1 MSQKNGE
8 LQMRLALLIVTLCA
22 PLVAS
27 AQTPPSSPQAPV
39 AISEPALQP
48 QINPTPDAAFR
59 QWISSFRP
67 RALAAGITPD
77 TFDAAFAG
85 IHYNPGVVE
94 KDRNQNEFTKTLW
107 DYLTTAVSDDRIR
120 NGQAALTDNAALF
133 DAIEARYGVDR
144 HVVAAIWGLESAYG
158 SFRGDINLIEAMATL
173 AYEGRRGAF
182 FETQLIA
189 GLRILQ
195 NGDTTPGQMRG
206 SWAGAMGHTQFMP
219 TSFEAYAVDFTGD
232 GRRDIWGDDPTDAL
246 ASTAA
251 YLAANGWMT
260 GQPWGTEITLP
271 PDFDYELANRT
282 ITKHPAVWA
291 ALGIRDL
298 TGNRIDRAD
307 FASILLPA
315 GAQGAAFMIFAN
327 FGVIERYNTADSY
340 IIAVGHL
347 ANRLAGGPPIAHGW
361 PLTDRALTF
370 AERQELQTLLTAA
383 GFDTKGADG
392 LIGPNTIAGIRGY
405 QKANGL
411 IPDGYANLTLL
422 ERLRD

>member
-1 MSQKNGE
+1 
-8 LQMRLALLIVTLCA
+8 MRWICVIFLGLAWSGPCT
-22 PLVAS
+22 
-27 AQTPPSSPQAPV
+27 AQTPALVLEQPMPV
-39 AISEPALQP
+39 HD
-48 QINPTPDAAFR
+48 DAGLSR
-59 QWISSFRP
+59 WISAFRP
-67 RALAAGITPD
+67 RAMAAGITPA

-85 IHYNPGVVE
+85 VHYNASVVE

-107 DYLTTAVSDDRIR
+107 DYLATAVSDDRIR
-120 NGQAALTDNAALF
+120 NGQTALADNAALF

-158 SFRGDINLIEAMATL
+158 TFRGDINLIEAMATL
-173 AYEGRRGAF
+173 AYDGRRAGF

-189 GLRILQ
+189 GLKILQ
-195 NGDTTPGQMRG
+195 NGDTSPDQMRG

-219 TSFEAYAVDFTGD
+219 TSYQAFAVDFTGD

-251 YLAANGWMT
+251 YLAGNGWVT
-260 GQPWGTEITLP
+260 GQPWGVEVVLP
-271 PDFDYELANRT
+271 GGFDYELAARN

-291 ALGIRDL
+291 AMGIRDIN
-298 TGNRIDRAD
+298 GGRVDRTD

-347 ANRLAGGPPIAHGW
+347 ADRLRGGPAIQHTW
-361 PLTDRALTF
+361 PLADRALTF
-370 AERQELQTLLTAA
+370 AERVELQTLLTAA

-392 LIGPNTIAGIRGY
+392 LIGPNTIAGIRGF
-405 QKANGL
+405 QRSNGM
-411 IPDGYANLTLL
+411 IPDGYANVGLL
-422 ERLRD
+422 DRLRG

>member
-1 MSQKNGE
+1 MIWISR
-8 LQMRLALLIVTLCA
+8 LLLMALLALPSAVL
-22 PLVAS
+22 
-27 AQTPPSSPQAPV
+27 AQTPTTSA
-39 AISEPALQP
+39 EPLV
-48 QINPTPDAAFR
+48 QIQDNAGLIR
-59 QWISSFRP
+59 WITTFRP
-67 RALAAGITPD
+67 RALAAGITPA
-77 TFDAAFAG
+77 TFDAAFAD
-85 IHYNPGVVE
+85 IRYNAGVVE

-120 NGQAALTDNAALF
+120 NGQAALAENAALF
-133 DAIEARYGVDR
+133 DAIKARYGVDR

-158 SFRGDINLIEAMATL
+158 TFRGDINLIEAMATL

-182 FETQLIA
+182 FEAQLIA

-195 NGDTTPGQMRG
+195 NGDTVPVQMRG

-219 TSFEAYAVDFTGD
+219 TSYEAFAVDFTGD

-251 YLAANGWMT
+251 YLAGNGWVT
-260 GQPWGTEITLP
+260 GQPWGVEVVLP
-271 PDFDYELANRT
+271 PDFDYELANRS

-291 ALGIRDL
+291 AMGIRDIA
-298 TGNRIDRAD
+298 GNRVERSD

-347 ANRLAGGPPIAHGW
+347 ADRLRGGPAIQHSW
-361 PLTDRALTF
+361 PLADRALTF
-370 AERQELQTLLTAA
+370 AERVELQTLLTAA

-392 LIGPNTIAGIRGY
+392 LIGPNTIAGIRGF

-411 IPDGYANLTLL
+411 IPDGYANVRLL
-422 ERLRD
+422 ERLRG

>member
-1 MSQKNGE
+1 
-8 LQMRLALLIVTLCA
+8 MRLPMIAITVCAAL
-22 PLVAS
+22 S
-27 AQTPPSSPQAPV
+27 ANAQSTPGSPQSPA
-39 AISEPALQP
+39 AILEPALQP
-48 QINPTPDAAFR
+48 QTNPVPDIAFR
-59 QWISSFRP
+59 QWITAFRP
-67 RALAAGITPD
+67 RALAAGITPA
-77 TFDAAFAG
+77 TFDAAFVG
-85 IHYNPGVVE
+85 VHYNPGVVE

-107 DYLTTAVSDDRIR
+107 DYLTTAVSEDRIR
-120 NGQAALTDNAALF
+120 NGQAALAAHAALF
-133 DAIEARYGVDR
+133 GQIEARYGVDR
-144 HVVAAIWGLESAYG
+144 HIVAAIWGLESAYG
-158 SFRGDINLIEAMATL
+158 TFRGDINLIEAMATL

-182 FETQLIA
+182 FEGQLMA

-232 GRRDIWGDDPTDAL
+232 GRRDIWGDDPADAL

-251 YLAANGWMT
+251 YLAANGWVT
-260 GQPWGTEITLP
+260 GQPWGIEVTLP
-271 PDFDYELANRT
+271 ADFDYELAARS

-291 ALGIRDL
+291 ALGIRDIA
-298 TGNRIDRAD
+298 GNRIDRKD

-347 ANRLAGGPPIAHGW
+347 ADRLAGGPPIQHSW
-361 PLTDRALTF
+361 PLADRALTF
-370 AERQELQTLLTAA
+370 AERQELQTLLTVA

-392 LIGPNTIAGIRGY
+392 LIGPNTIAGIRGF
-405 QKANGL
+405 QKASGL

-422 ERLRD
+422 ERLR

>member
-1 MSQKNGE
+1 MLGRWAVH
-8 LQMRLALLIVTLCA
+8 LTMLIGLACPTFA
-22 PLVAS
+22 E
-27 AQTPPSSPQAPV
+27 TPPVVMEPIVQA
-39 AISEPALQP
+39 A
-48 QINPTPDAAFR
+48 TDRDAGLAR
-59 QWISSFRP
+59 WIAAFRP
-67 RALAAGITPD
+67 RALAAGITPA
-77 TFDAAFAG
+77 TFDAAFTG
-85 IHYNPGVVE
+85 VHYNQGVVD

-107 DYLTTAVSDDRIR
+107 DYLSTAVSDDRVR
-120 NGQAALTDNAALF
+120 NGQAALAAHAAML
-133 DAIEARYGVDR
+133 DQIEARYGVDR
-144 HVVAAIWGLESAYG
+144 HIVAAIWGLESAYG
-158 SFRGDINLIEAMATL
+158 TFRGDINLIEAMATL

-182 FETQLIA
+182 FEGQLIA

-232 GRRDIWGDDPTDAL
+232 GRRDIWGDDPADAL

-251 YLAANGWMT
+251 YLAANGWVT
-260 GQPWGTEITLP
+260 GQPWGIEVTLP
-271 PDFDYELANRT
+271 ADFDYELANRS

-291 ALGIRDL
+291 ALGIRDIG
-298 TGNRIDRAD
+298 GNRIGRKD

-347 ANRLAGGPPIAHGW
+347 ADRLAGGPLIAHSW
-361 PLTDRALTF
+361 PLGDRALSF

-405 QKANGL
+405 QRANGL
-411 IPDGYANLTLL
+411 IPDGYANVGLL
-422 ERLRD
+422 ELLRQPPQ

>member
-1 MSQKNGE
+1 
-8 LQMRLALLIVTLCA
+8 MRWIIGIWFALLV
-22 PLVAS
+22 PVAAFS
-27 AQTPPSSPQAPV
+27 QTPV
-39 AISEPALQP
+39 AEPIV
-48 QINPTPDAAFR
+48 QIHDDAGLAG
-59 QWISSFRP
+59 WIVAFRP
-67 RALAAGITPD
+67 RAMAAGISPV
-77 TFDAAFAG
+77 TFDAAFTEV
-85 IHYNPGVVE
+85 HFNPGVVD

-120 NGQAALTDNAALF
+120 NGQTALADNAALF
-133 DAIEARYGVDR
+133 DQIEARYGVDR

-173 AYEGRRGAF
+173 AYDGRRAAF

-195 NGDTTPGQMRG
+195 NGDTRPENLRG

-219 TSFEAYAVDFTGD
+219 TSYASFAVDFTGD

-251 YLAANGWMT
+251 YLAGNGWIT
-260 GQPWGTEITLP
+260 GQPWGIEITLP
-271 PDFDYELANRT
+271 ADFDYELANRA

-291 ALGIRDL
+291 ALGLRDIN
-298 TGNRIDRAD
+298 GNRIDRDD

-315 GAQGAAFMIFAN
+315 GAQGAAFMIFTN
-327 FGVIERYNTADSY
+327 FAVIERYNTADSY

-347 ANRLAGGPPIAHGW
+347 ADRLRGQPAIQHAW
-361 PLTDRALTF
+361 PVGDRALTF
-370 AERQELQTLLTAA
+370 PERVELQERLTSA

-392 LIGPNTIAGIRGY
+392 LIGPNTIAGIRGF

-411 IPDGYANLTLL
+411 IPDGYANLRLL
-422 ERLRD
+422 ERLRSSSVAVASGP

>member
-1 MSQKNGE
+1 MLWIIGVV
-8 LQMRLALLIVTLCA
+8 LALTFPAFAL
-22 PLVAS
+22 S
-27 AQTPPSSPQAPV
+27 QTPSP
-39 AISEPALQP
+39 SEPIVQP
-48 QINPTPDAAFR
+48 EIDHAAGLAR
-59 QWISSFRP
+59 WISAFRP
-67 RALAAGITPD
+67 RALAAGIMPA
-77 TFDAAFAG
+77 TFDAAFEG
-85 IHYNPGVVE
+85 VHYNTSVVE

-107 DYLTTAVSDDRIR
+107 DYLSTAVSDDRIR
-120 NGQAALTDNAALF
+120 NGQAALIANAPLF

-158 SFRGDINLIEAMATL
+158 TFRGDINLIEAMATL

-182 FETQLIA
+182 FESQLIA

-219 TSFEAYAVDFTGD
+219 TSYEAFAVDFTGD

-251 YLAANGWMT
+251 YLAGNGWVT
-260 GQPWGTEITLP
+260 GQPWGVEVVLP
-271 PDFDYELANRT
+271 PDFDYELAARAV
-282 ITKHPAVWA
+282 TKHPAVWA
-291 ALGIRDL
+291 ALGIRDIA
-298 TGNRIDRAD
+298 GNRIERAD

-315 GAQGAAFMIFAN
+315 GAQGAAFMIFRN

-347 ANRLAGGPPIAHGW
+347 ADRLRGGPAIAHSW
-361 PLTDRALTF
+361 PLADRALTF
-370 AERQELQTLLTAA
+370 AERVELQTLLTAA

-392 LIGPNTIAGIRGY
+392 LIGPNTIAGIRGF
-405 QKANGL
+405 QRANGL
-411 IPDGYANLTLL
+411 IPDGYANVELL
-422 ERLRD
+422 ERLRG